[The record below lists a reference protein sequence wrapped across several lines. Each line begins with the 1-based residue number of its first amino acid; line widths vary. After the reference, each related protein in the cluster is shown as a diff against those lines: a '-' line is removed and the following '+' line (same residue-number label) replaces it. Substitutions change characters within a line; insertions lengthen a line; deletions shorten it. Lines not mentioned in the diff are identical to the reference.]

1 MLKKNGL
8 ELAEK
13 YDKMKEPKTFKL
25 TFDGVRYIPKI
36 GNIMMSTLDECTA
49 IEYLKNGTLKES
61 DFTKLPD
68 GYLNSESSQSEEQA
82 VDSFTKTELEPELKQ
97 AWKPNPSKQEK
108 RQYTKRK

>member
-25 TFDGVRYIPKI
+25 TFDGVRYIPKV

-82 VDSFTKTELEPELKQ
+82 VDSFTKTEL
-97 AWKPNPSKQEK
+97 S
-108 RQYTKRK
+108 